1 MSGVGSCAAGGRTES
16 PTAMMR
22 IAKIAELAADGGG
35 NPGGLD
41 AGAGGTDGAAAS
53 GTDGDES
60 LRRRGPGGSLRGR
73 GGEAIGRS
81 AFEFACPVP
90 MSAGSAGSEGVRA
103 LPAAPM
109 SGKDGFERRRIGG
122 G

>member
-22 IAKIAELAADGGG
+22 IAKIAELVVDGGG
-35 NPGGLD
+35 NPGGLE
-41 AGAGGTDGAAAS
+41 AGAGGAATS

-90 MSAGSAGSEGVRA
+90 MSAGSAGSEGVRVP
-103 LPAAPM
+103 LAAPT
-109 SGKDGFERRRIGG
+109 SGKEGFERRRIGG